1 MTDYSDWR
9 VGAVALAYM
18 LVGFVTLKLV
28 PREEHGG
35 NGWKLIVAFWPLVW
49 LLALVVVPLTLV
61 GKVLKARRDG

>member
-1 MTDYSDWR
+1 
-9 VGAVALAYM
+9 M